1 MHGKHTSKILQC
13 EHIWLYIYDLY
24 IDNFLFFEVRS
35 EHWKI
40 LKIYLVIFEHYTQKV
55 KKYCELLWTL

>member
-1 MHGKHTSKILQC
+1 MHGKHNSKILQC
-13 EHIWLYIYDLY
+13 EHIWLYIYNLY

-40 LKIYLVIFEHYTQKV
+40 LKIYLVIFEHYTQKG
-55 KKYCELLWTL
+55 